1 MLVLSEVI
9 TYKGSPES
17 LPYSPGIPGSYG
29 SSAEKNPPAVQEIW
43 VQSEGWEYPLEK
55 EMATHSS
62 TRAWEIPWTEKPGR
76 LQFTGSQSWV
86 QLNTHTHTH
95 THTHTTACDTD
106 SEAEA
111 TYVVIPRSN
120 LLANFTRKELEG
132 EEAITE
138 PQMNH
143 LSVLKLFII
152 L

>member
-1 MLVLSEVI
+1 MLLLSEVI

-17 LPYSPGIPGSYG
+17 LPYSPGTPGSYG

-43 VQSEGWEYPLEK
+43 VRSEGREYPLEK

-62 TRAWEIPWTEKPGR
+62 SLAWEILWTEKPGR
-76 LQFTGSQSWV
+76 LQFTGSQKSWV
-86 QLNTHTHTH
+86 QLNTHTHA
-95 THTHTTACDTD
+95 HTHTTACDTE

>member
-1 MLVLSEVI
+1 
-9 TYKGSPES
+9 
-17 LPYSPGIPGSYG
+17 
-29 SSAEKNPPAVQEIW
+29 
-43 VQSEGWEYPLEK
+43 
-55 EMATHSS
+55 MATHSS
-62 TRAWEIPWTEKPGR
+62 SLAWEILWTEKPGR
-76 LQFTGSQSWV
+76 LQFTGSQKSWV
-86 QLNTHTHTH
+86 QLNTHTHA
-95 THTHTTACDTD
+95 HTHTTACDTE